1 MATSWSKDTSI
12 GSYGSK
18 MRVRV
23 NVVRQ
28 SLSGNYTRVKVRI
41 YAYNGGRNSPTY
53 NQGDGASVAVS
64 GDASHSDQVNF
75 RIGPRSWGTLADW
88 EFNVPHDAD
97 GRKSFRITGK
107 LSDTGT
113 SALGNGGSITITGSL
128 APLYLT
134 PKAPSWGATSY
145 RSADTVKVSWNR
157 RSSARGRYDKLR
169 VQRWARSTG
178 KWYHRALLSGS
189 ATSYTDTS
197 LSSNDEHQ
205 WRVRAEGPG
214 GTSDWVSGG
223 TLGTMP
229 SYPTNVHAVKDGQS
243 VRIGWTDKAAG
254 TNRTRT
260 FIIADNP
267 DGAGWVDVG
276 TIGGSA
282 QSWTHT
288 DADPSVTHQY
298 KVATQIRS
306 QITLTSNY
314 SAHSNVVQL
323 QAAPKQPARLGPS
336 DSGTWEIG
344 DTLALQWEHL
354 AVDTTAQTSAEV
366 WWRIEGGDW
375 NTTVI
380 SGAQDS
386 FEVTPNPAGARARLE
401 WRVRTKGAHPDWSPW
416 SSTNGPLL
424 STRPLVLLQAPVHQE
439 PLETSRLLADWTY
452 EPGGPESQLQ
462 QSEWVATLSLHGTG
476 TAVEN
481 QAGSTASSA
490 ELQTRLANQTE
501 YVLQLSVRNGDG
513 LWSEPDQ
520 SVFTTDFP
528 LPAIVEA
535 FPVWDQAS
543 GAVNIGFGESQ
554 ELRASY
560 QWTGAPGE
568 STSQMILADVPGNL
582 LDPEPTTAEW
592 SGSGGAVLSDQP
604 RGTRF
609 PWLAGITE
617 TVLQVDYAGSG
628 SKYVSPGSANRPVA
642 VPGKWYGLAATM
654 DIAPG
659 VKANLR
665 LQFTSGDTRASSD
678 KTLPPGGGVVSC
690 YGQAV
695 EGDGYVWPVFRPSN
709 PEESFTV
716 AGVLLVEAD
725 TEDEVKA
732 ALGRYLPTEVHATNH
747 VDHPD
752 MGRGNPFTSAKSV
765 AVTAEADGPDG
776 LQGLVTADGGGTG
789 YIGAPR
795 FYLVPGSWLA
805 LAADIGWD
813 DGITY
818 VRVQT
823 QFYDT
828 DGEYISA
835 PQTYW
840 DRAEHPEAVTRVS
853 TVTEVPEGTRETRVY
868 LWLYSDTDRSAL
880 DAGAQV
886 WIDHVSVTT
895 APTEDA
901 ATVLAGDYFDG
912 STPGVTDVDA
922 IDVERRQPDG
932 SWLRIASGIGTSSTI
947 TDRTPHIGDVEYR
960 AVSRTVLPTEQEGPA
975 ATASWVHDRDPVFV
989 NGSAGMDQLCLA
1001 RGNEATDEHGVDQ
1014 ALHRFAGQS
1023 KPTAFFGPGQEYT
1036 TSFTGRIL
1044 PHYYLPTSS
1053 RADWVALL
1061 RQRSLVCFR
1070 DCTGRKVFGVLSVDF
1085 AQTGN
1090 VETVNIGVQEAD
1102 YVEGAARVS
1111 DVELEQRQGE

>member
-243 VRIGWTDKAAG
+243 IRIGWTDKAAG

-452 EPGGPESQLQ
+452 EPGGSESQLQ

-535 FPVWDQAS
+535 FPEWDPAA
-543 GAVNIGFGESQ
+543 GAVSVGFGESE

-560 QWTGAPGE
+560 RWTGEPHA
-568 STSQMILADVPGNL
+568 STSEMVQDGEV
-582 LDPEPTTAEW
+582 
-592 SGSGGAVLSDQP
+592 
-604 RGTRF
+604 
-609 PWLAGITE
+609 
-617 TVLQVDYAGSG
+617 
-628 SKYVSPGSANRPVA
+628 
-642 VPGKWYGLAATM
+642 AAT
-654 DIAPG
+654 
-659 VKANLR
+659 NLVTHP
-665 LQFTSGDTRASSD
+665 LGPTAS
-678 KTLPPGGGVVSC
+678 
-690 YGQAV
+690 
-695 EGDGYVWPVFRPSN
+695 
-709 PEESFTV
+709 
-716 AGVLLVEAD
+716 
-725 TEDEVKA
+725 
-732 ALGRYLPTEVHATNH
+732 
-747 VDHPD
+747 
-752 MGRGNPFTSAKSV
+752 
-765 AVTAEADGPDG
+765 
-776 LQGLVTADGGGTG
+776 TADGWVTSTNGIVTFAHEDERPAVFFAESGFSGAVYVDPVDRPTPPVGTVVRWAVSIKVTVPVEQMRIRIVAYSGAEVDGGR
-789 YIGAPR
+789 P
-795 FYLVPGSWLA
+795 
-805 LAADIGWD
+805 DM
-813 DGITY
+813 
-818 VRVQT
+818 
-823 QFYDT
+823 
-828 DGEYISA
+828 A
-835 PQTYW
+835 PQY
-840 DRAEHPEAVTRVS
+840 PEDGWVRYEVEA
-853 TVTEVPEGTRETRVY
+853 TVTAMPVDGYLRTLIWPASDSLQEGEGFYIRDALVVCDPPEGVRF
-868 LWLYSDTDRSAL
+868 
-880 DAGAQV
+880 
-886 WIDHVSVTT
+886 
-895 APTEDA
+895 
-901 ATVLAGDYFDG
+901 FDG
-912 STPGVTDVDA
+912 DSPGVTDVDA

-989 NGSAGMDQLCLA
+989 NGSSGMDQLCLA
-1001 RGNEATDEHGVDQ
+1001 RGNQATDEHSVQ
-1014 ALHRFAGQS
+1014 QELHRFAGQAR
-1023 KPTAFFGPGQEYT
+1023 PTAFFGPGQDYVT
-1036 TSFTGRIL
+1036 TFAGRIL
-1044 PHYYLPTSS
+1044 PHPMHPVSS

-1061 RQRSLVCFR
+1061 QQRGLVCFR
-1070 DCTGRKVFGVLSVDF
+1070 DCQGRKLFGVLSVSF
-1085 AQTGN
+1085 TQTGN
-1090 VETVNIGVQEAD
+1090 VETVNIEVQEATHD
-1102 YVEGAARVS
+1102 ESVQRVT
-1111 DVELEQRQGE
+1111 DAELQQRQGA